1 MPWGD
6 LLEVFR
12 IADNGAK
19 ILETRIPRELHEAQP
34 DKIVSAYLNYIK
46 DHDKFDTVS
55 IEERF
60 GANEYDA
67 FYQVFHDIKVA
78 CASIIQKYR
87 VGTPQYKDVDFFYKF
102 TTELILREASRL
114 GIHLGATKNS
124 RKSASKEPDS
134 VTDFEAQVCEDF
146 ATILRQ
152 YTTDHGE
159 VIYHVHKTVD
169 PPSPLQQLYASVL
182 YPSHQEKPQRE
193 RRQPLFTS
201 LTGKSS
207 VDPRATIVPDPY
219 QLAEVVPKTQL
230 GSHEPL
236 TLSSLSPHVP
246 KVSAPPNQP
255 TDMMS
260 NFFHPNWYTLAVPT
274 WLKYQTSAV
283 RPEEDVSFARRNGEV
298 ETKTLSSFVTSFAP
312 ILDLKTSIISQRFKA
327 NIWFEHIGY
336 KEISDIRRRYMQ
348 KLSGETD
355 AMEVEPDL
363 KDKTKEAT
371 EDAASTRDEPKAEV
385 MDAQLSAPEE
395 GDESKIDL
403 NDVVSWDPS
412 NIAVLKN
419 LKRDK
424 ATIAKSVSLFQR
436 LISLSLLK
444 LNKLRQQ
451 RYIQAILQPTTAE
464 IKLYEKTKRLITLF
478 IKLNNV
484 TPDKLS
490 IEFSRRLP
498 VLMNEYAGTL
508 PGSAM
513 MFKPMHSTTAK
524 NPRLPSIRG
533 PYKKKNRII

>member
-1 MPWGD
+1 MPWDD

-12 IADNGAK
+12 IADNDAK
-19 ILETRIPRELHEAQP
+19 ILETRIPRELHESQP
-34 DKIVSAYLNYIK
+34 DKIVSAYLRYIK
-46 DHDKFDTVS
+46 DHDKYDTVS

-60 GANEYDA
+60 YAKEYDA

-78 CASIIQKYR
+78 CASIIQHYK

-102 TTELILREASRL
+102 TTELILREASKL
-114 GIHLGATKNS
+114 GVQLSATKKS
-124 RKSASKEPDS
+124 RKSSQKNDR

-152 YTTDHGE
+152 YTTDNGE

-182 YPSHQEKPQRE
+182 YPSHQEKPPRE

-230 GSHEPL
+230 GSHEPS

-246 KVSAPPNQP
+246 KISAPPNQP

-274 WLKYQTSAV
+274 WLKYQISAV
-283 RPEEDVSFARRNGEV
+283 KPDEDVSFARRNGDI
-298 ETKTLSSFVTSFAP
+298 ETKTLNSFVTSFAP
-312 ILDLKTSIISQRFKA
+312 VLDLKTSIISQKYKA
-327 NIWFEHIGY
+327 NIWFEHIGH
-336 KEISDIRRRYMQ
+336 KEVSDIRRRYMQ

-355 AMEVEPDL
+355 AMEIEPDF
-363 KDKTKEAT
+363 KDETLQVTK
-371 EDAASTRDEPKAEV
+371 DAAGTQDEPKAEV
-385 MDAQLSAPEE
+385 KEAPLSAPEE
-395 GDESKIDL
+395 GDASKVDL
-403 NDVVSWDPS
+403 NDVADWDPS

-419 LKRDK
+419 LKHDK
-424 ATIAKSVSLFQR
+424 AAIARWVGLFQR

-451 RYIQAILQPTTAE
+451 RYIQAITQPTTAE
-464 IKLYEKTKRLITLF
+464 IKLYEKTKRLVTLF

-490 IEFSRRLP
+490 LEFSRRLP

-513 MFKPMHSTTAK
+513 MFKPTHSTTAK